1 MMLAT
6 LSNKKKLKLLGFALV
21 PVLFLCYK
29 LAISKTITEYRTY
42 KTNMVNEQ
50 QAGASMNAGTVLKN
64 RQKEL
69 DLLLANYTLD
79 TLNSNKSFL
88 TVVSEFCRDN
98 GLELREYK
106 PMGVSPGNPVK
117 FMTRSV
123 TVEGPFIN
131 CLQLVYALETQYQ
144 AGRVSSV
151 LYKSATDPKDESVS
165 LSCTVFVQN
174 LID

>member
-1 MMLAT
+1 MFSS
-6 LSNKKKLKLLGFALV
+6 LSNKKKLRLLGFAVL

-29 LAISKTITEYRTY
+29 LAVSKTITEYRNY
-42 KTNMVNEQ
+42 KNNIVNEE
-50 QAGASMNAGTVLKN
+50 QAGISMNAGTVLKN

-69 DLLLANYTLD
+69 DLLLAQYTLD
-79 TLNSNKSFL
+79 TLNGNKNFL
-88 TVVSEFCRDN
+88 TVVGEFCRDN

-151 LYKSATDPKDESVS
+151 FYKSTKDPKDESVS
-165 LSCTVFVQN
+165 LGCTVIVQN
-174 LID
+174 LMD